1 MSDLELLNGMDQ
13 SVPIDDGWILNKI
26 DEIIADSIEQKDA
39 YVALNSCRQLRQI
52 SQLTGVALAKLFYLI
67 KKNWEIYEIGDN
79 FSDTVADYAGVS
91 SATVSKY
98 VKVWSMYENK
108 LLPPEVE
115 DEIRQ
120 KNIKDQVPISTL
132 VTEDEYELDE
142 DDWQNIVDAPDFN
155 TVNREIR
162 DITGKK
168 QYKNA
173 LNIFM
178 SEDGTLNATQH
189 DETEYVG
196 FLNVE
201 GADDIAWKAI
211 QRLIRTAGVLQK

>member
-1 MSDLELLNGMDQ
+1 
-13 SVPIDDGWILNKI
+13 
-26 DEIIADSIEQKDA
+26 
-39 YVALNSCRQLRQI
+39 
-52 SQLTGVALAKLFYLI
+52 
-67 KKNWEIYEIGDN
+67 
-79 FSDTVADYAGVS
+79 
-91 SATVSKY
+91 
-98 VKVWSMYENK
+98 
-108 LLPPEVE
+108 
-115 DEIRQ
+115 
-120 KNIKDQVPISTL
+120 